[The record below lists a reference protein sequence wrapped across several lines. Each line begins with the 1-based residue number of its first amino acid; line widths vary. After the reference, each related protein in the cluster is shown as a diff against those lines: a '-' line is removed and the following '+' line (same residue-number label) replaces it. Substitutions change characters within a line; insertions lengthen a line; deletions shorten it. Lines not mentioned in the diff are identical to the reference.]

1 MNGLSLHC
9 GSNEVERDQLALVP
23 TPEATETWYPIPHTV
38 LLDQVEETLEHNG
51 LKIVNEAHALGHE
64 GNRYFGLLE
73 VRNGDNAHDFSLVV
87 GVRNSHDQTFPAGL
101 VIGSRVFLCDNLA
114 FSGEIR
120 ICRKHTRWIERDL
133 PQLVEVAVGR
143 LSDQRHKQEVR
154 FLTYK
159 QKDLAD
165 DEAHDLV
172 IQALDA
178 RVIPATKIPHVL
190 NEWRDPRHPEF
201 RQGKTAW
208 RWFNAV
214 TEVLKGSLDRLPR
227 RTQALHGLLDAHC
240 GLLTADPKIGLAAP
254 QDAEFVQAV

>member
-1 MNGLSLHC
+1 MVKPCLMSDQFCHSPFSEVKPMNGLSLHC
-9 GSNEVERDQLALVP
+9 GSNEVERNQLALVP
-23 TPEATETWYPIPHTV
+23 TPEATETWYPIPHTI
-38 LLDQVEETLEHNG
+38 LLDQVEKTLEHNG
-51 LKIVNEAHALGHE
+51 LQIIHQAHALGHE

-101 VIGSRVFLCDNLA
+101 VIGSRVFICDNLA

-159 QKDLAD
+159 QRDLAD

-178 RVIPATKIPHVL
+178 QVIPATKIPRVL
-190 NEWRDPRHPEF
+190 DEWRDPVIRNSARARRPGAGSTRSRKCSKEASIGC
-201 RQGKTAW
+201 RAGRRLCTVCSMPTA
-208 RWFNAV
+208 
-214 TEVLKGSLDRLPR
+214 G
-227 RTQALHGLLDAHC
+227 C
-240 GLLTADPKIGLAAP
+240 
-254 QDAEFVQAV
+254 